1 MVSGSFSAGCL
12 EWPRAVSGCLAP
24 AATFFHRPGDWV
36 LHAGALRAT
45 SAKQVHADL
54 RPNVECGDQSPLTNE
69 LTLRPSC
76 DACQVEKEQ
85 LSRKNSAHAPGYGAC
100 PSVLLSLRSVFS
112 DCADFSVW
120 TCNKTSETCP
130 SSSPLANHEKGEL
143 GRGQHSRRL
152 RA

>member
-54 RPNVECGDQSPLTNE
+54 RPNVECGDKSPLTNG
-69 LTLRPSC
+69 LTLRS
-76 DACQVEKEQ
+76 
-85 LSRKNSAHAPGYGAC
+85 
-100 PSVLLSLRSVFS
+100 SLTRVKS
-112 DCADFSVW
+112 
-120 TCNKTSETCP
+120 TSNDLERVSKRT
-130 SSSPLANHEKGEL
+130 SPAITEAEEI
-143 GRGQHSRRL
+143 R
-152 RA
+152 